1 MRTFGAE
8 SARYFEFQ
16 LAGDDKVYK
25 IPLLAHMPY
34 GQIIKM
40 NEARG
45 REDRF
50 KAQVDMLRA
59 YMGDV
64 VDAIDA
70 NTLSDI
76 ALAWIEES
84 NSRQGATVGESQ
96 ASSD

>member
-8 SARYFEFQ
+8 AAKYFEFK
-16 LAGDDKVYK
+16 LAGDDTIYK
-25 IPLLAHMPY
+25 IPLLANMPY

-40 NEARG
+40 NNARG

-50 KAQVDMLRA
+50 QAQVDMLRA

-64 VDAIDA
+64 VDTIDA

-84 NSRQGATVGESQ
+84 NNRQGATVGESQ